1 MVHSLKRYLKLT
13 IADAFQKI
21 LDDSKRKPNE
31 MWIDKVSE
39 FYSRS
44 MKSWSQENTIKMHS
58 THKEG
63 KSIVAEKFIRA
74 IKSKIYKYATLIS
87 QNVYIDK
94 LDDIV
99 NEYNNTYHRTIK
111 MPVDAKIIHVLTLV
125 KKVMIKILNLKLVIM

>member
-39 FYSRS
+39 FYNRS
-44 MKSWSQENTIKMHS
+44 MKSWSQENTIEMHS
-58 THKEG
+58 THNEG

-74 IKSKIYKYATLIS
+74 IKSKIYKYTTLIS
-87 QNVYIDK
+87 
-94 LDDIV
+94 
-99 NEYNNTYHRTIK
+99 
-111 MPVDAKIIHVLTLV
+111 
-125 KKVMIKILNLKLVIM
+125 